1 MLRLRFLSF
10 VLGLGLLAAAW
21 LGLFERLVPGAFSAH
36 MTGHM
41 VLVALAAPLCALAV
55 AGGRA
60 DPVRRWPAPFSAI
73 LASVVELLL
82 VWAWHTPGLHRA
94 ARESTG
100 AFALEQASF
109 FVCGLWLWLSA
120 FGGKAAERDERAG
133 SGILALLLTSMHMT
147 LLGALLALP
156 PRPLYGHGPAS
167 QAGHAAHGRHE
178 APTEPGR
185 AALGPLEDQ
194 HLGGAIMIVLGGA
207 SYMAGGLWLALGLV
221 RQRARARGV
230 THERVVGTGPVRVAR
245 AEGRST

>member
-1 MLRLRFLSF
+1 LTSPLKTLSF

-36 MTGHM
+36 MTQHM

-60 DPVRRWPAPFSAI
+60 DPVRRWPKPFSAL
-73 LASVVELLL
+73 LASIVELLL

-100 AFALEQASF
+100 AFVLEQGSF

-120 FGGKAAERDERAG
+120 FGGGAAERDERAG

-156 PRPLYGHGPAS
+156 PRPLYDHASMSHAEHLAHGPH
-167 QAGHAAHGRHE
+167 Q
-178 APTEPGR
+178 R
-185 AALGPLEDQ
+185 AASGRPTLGPLEDQ

-207 SYMAGGLWLALGLV
+207 SYMAGGLWLAVGLV
-221 RQRARARGV
+221 RQRARGV
-230 THERVVGTGPVRVAR
+230 GRVRQPVRVSR
-245 AEGRST
+245 AEGRP